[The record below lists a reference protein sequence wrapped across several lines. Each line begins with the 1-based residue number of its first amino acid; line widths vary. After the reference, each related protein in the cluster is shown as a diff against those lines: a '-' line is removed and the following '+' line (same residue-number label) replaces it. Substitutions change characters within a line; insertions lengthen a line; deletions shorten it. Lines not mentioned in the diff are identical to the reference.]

1 MFYRDERLALFI
13 DGANLHATTKA
24 LNLEID
30 FKLLRDEFLN
40 RSKLIRIY
48 YYTAII
54 KNDEF
59 STIKPLIDWLNYNG
73 YTVVTKEAK
82 EFTDSGGHRKI
93 KGNMDIELTVDAV
106 ELAPHVDHIVL
117 FSGDGDF
124 QPMVKAIQRQG
135 VRVSVVSTNRSE
147 PPLIADELRR
157 QCDDFIE
164 LDVLRDKIERPT
176 NTKDDQNNET

>member
-40 RSKLIRIY
+40 RGNLLRIY

-73 YTVVTKEAK
+73 YTL
-82 EFTDSGGHRKI
+82 SLI
-93 KGNMDIELTVDAV
+93 
-106 ELAPHVDHIVL
+106 HI
-117 FSGDGDF
+117 
-124 QPMVKAIQRQG
+124 
-135 VRVSVVSTNRSE
+135 
-147 PPLIADELRR
+147 
-157 QCDDFIE
+157 
-164 LDVLRDKIERPT
+164 
-176 NTKDDQNNET
+176 